1 MRLLIFS
8 IHDGAANAYINP
20 FFVPNIGLAKRTF
33 QSCANDHD
41 HMFGKFPQD
50 FTLFELG
57 SWEADTCKFDIFNSP
72 VSHGKAIEYVLP
84 EDHPINQGRASIGA
98 IHPRTNVPEDPPLPF
113 PEDQDTSKASG

>member
-1 MRLLIFS
+1 MRLLVFS

-33 QSCANDHD
+33 QSCANDLEHL
-41 HMFGKFPQD
+41 FGKFPQD

-57 SWEADTCKFDIFNSP
+57 SWEADTSTFDLYKTP

-84 EDHPINQGRASIGA
+84 EDHPINRGRAPISE
-98 IHPRTNVPEDPPLPF
+98 TKDNVPEAPPLPF
-113 PEDQDTSKASG
+113 PLDRNTSKASG